1 MQAEE
6 KRPTLSLTTQP
17 IRLNERY
24 DAWQEMLNNSH
35 LRWSLGKK
43 EKEGFLGELEV
54 GQLGDLKVVRCLCDP
69 CTGIRGSYEIGLDN
83 AEYYGLLLILLGY
96 ESVECRGNYSLL
108 KPGNFLLW
116 DTTIP
121 TSFQLYSHINKI
133 TLFVPQNQMR
143 NALPHVDNL
152 VGKSIDWQSGLGAVT
167 SSLISALS
175 SQAGYIDTRQEHA
188 AAETTLELISACLWG
203 EPTMIVGMA
212 GANLLPRIKDFI
224 EENLENPDL
233 NPQSLAQ
240 HFGISVR
247 YLHFL
252 FKTEKFSVSQ
262 WILERRLER
271 CRSELVRAGSR
282 KNITDIAFHWG
293 FNDSAHFCRTF
304 KKRYGFSPREF
315 RLQFDPSTKRNN

>member
-1 MQAEE
+1 MQVEE
-6 KRPTLSLTTQP
+6 KRHVLSWSTQP
-17 IRLNERY
+17 IRVHERY
-24 DAWQEMLNNSH
+24 DAWQAMLNDSH
-35 LRWSLGKK
+35 LRWSL
-43 EKEGFLGELEV
+43 EKNQAEGYLGDLEM
-54 GQLGDLKVVRCLCDP
+54 GFLGDLKVVRCICDP
-69 CTGIRGSYEIGLDN
+69 CGGMRGNYEIAVDN
-83 AEYYGLLLILLGY
+83 AAYYGLLLMLMGN

-108 KPGNFLLW
+108 NPGNFLLW

-121 TSFQLYSHINKI
+121 TSFRLYSKVEKI
-133 TLFVPQNQMR
+133 TLFVPQNRMR

-152 VGKSIDWQSGLGAVT
+152 VGKTINWQSGLGAVT

-175 SQAGYIDTRQEHA
+175 LQAGYIHSRQEYT
-188 AAETTLELISACLWG
+188 AAETTLELIAACLWSERPQLG
-203 EPTMIVGMA
+203 GITGA
-212 GANLLPRIKDFI
+212 GLLAGIKDYI
-224 EENLENPDL
+224 EDNLDDPDL

-252 FKTEKFSVSQ
+252 FKGEKYPVSH

-293 FNDSAHFCRTF
+293 FNDSAHFCRVF
-304 KKRYGFSPREF
+304 KKRYGVSPREY
-315 RLQFDPSTKRNN
+315 RLQFDPHNKRIN